1 MTQDQH
7 SSTVYLIGYRASG
20 KTTVGRALAATLCR
34 DFVDTD
40 HLVEA
45 EAGREI
51 AAIFEQ
57 SGEETFRHLESE
69 ILRRVCER
77 SARGEELVVATG
89 GGAVLLAG
97 NVRLMRGS
105 GKVVW
110 LRAPAAVLEERIGA
124 DPSTGRSRPPLAGV
138 SAASEVEEV
147 LSRRHPLYEAAAECI
162 VDTGDLDQEEVCRA
176 IVAAL
181 REKPE

>member
-7 SSTVYLIGYRASG
+7 SSAVYLVGYRASG
-20 KTTVGRALAATLCR
+20 KTTVGRALAARLCR
-34 DFVDTD
+34 EFVDTD

-51 AAIFEQ
+51 AAIFKE
-57 SGEETFRHLESE
+57 SGEEAFRYLESE
-69 ILRRVCER
+69 VLRRVCER
-77 SARGEELVVATG
+77 SSQGEGLVVATG
-89 GGAVLLAG
+89 GGIVLLAE
-97 NVRLMRGS
+97 NIKLMRNS

-124 DPSTGRSRPPLAGV
+124 DPATARNRPPLEGA

-147 LSRRHPLYEAAAECI
+147 LRRRYPLYEASAECI
-162 VDTGDLDQEEVCRA
+162 VDTGDLDQEEVCSVIA
-176 IVAAL
+176 AAL